1 LGLWHSLRRLLSVI
15 IKEYKHI
22 WFDPGFLFLTLF
34 SPAVLLTLLSYVFS
48 FDVEYATLAVINRD
62 QSPQSF
68 DYLRALTA
76 DGDITLTN
84 PVANYDEA
92 IKLFK
97 AGDVD
102 AVLVIP
108 PGFGDHLEGREEA
121 PVNLVVDGTDPTT
134 AVSVMSSVE
143 GRTQAFSQNTVG
155 VTAAPFEVRNRTWF
169 NPNLRSQHSM
179 VPGLMAL
186 VLILPSMAAALGVTR
201 EKEVGTYE
209 TMVTTPIRGH
219 EYLIG
224 KLIVYLSLG
233 LVSTLLA
240 LAVAVYWFRVPFR
253 GGLGVYMLLTADYLF
268 ALMGYCLLLANF
280 ISSQRATTS
289 LVLLTLFIPSFFL
302 TGLTFPIDKS
312 STGSW
317 LTAQALPTTH
327 FITISRAVMLKALG
341 VADLLPDVTI
351 LGVGGALSLVVSI
364 LLFSKKLR

>member
-1 LGLWHSLRRLLSVI
+1 LGIWHSPRRLISVI
-15 IKEYKHI
+15 VKEYKHI

-48 FDVEYATLAVINRD
+48 FDVENATLAVINRD

-76 DGDITLTN
+76 DGDIEFTDS
-84 PVANYDEA
+84 VDNYDEA
-92 IKLFK
+92 LRLFK
-97 AGDVD
+97 AGGVD
-102 AVLVIP
+102 GVLVIP
-108 PGFGDHLEGREEA
+108 PGFGEHLEGQEEA

-134 AVSVMSSVE
+134 AASVMNSVE
-143 GRTQAFSQNTVG
+143 GRTQAFSQHLVG
-155 VTAAPFEVRNRTWF
+155 IRAVPFEVRNRTWF
-169 NPNLRSQHSM
+169 NPNLQSQHSM
-179 VPGLMAL
+179 VPGLMAV

-201 EKEVGTYE
+201 EKEVGTFE

-219 EYLIG
+219 EYLVG

-268 ALMGYCLLLANF
+268 AVMGYCLILANF
-280 ISSQRATTS
+280 ISSQRATTT

-302 TGLTFPIDKS
+302 TGLTFPIDES
-312 STGSW
+312 SFGSW
-317 LTAQALPTTH
+317 LTAQAMPTTH

-341 VADLLPDVTI
+341 IADLLPEVTI
-351 LGVGGALSLVVSI
+351 LAVGGALSLAASI
-364 LLFSKKLR
+364 LLFNKKLG

>member
-1 LGLWHSLRRLLSVI
+1 MAPGGHLGLWHSLRRLLSVI

-68 DYLRALTA
+68 DYLQ
-76 DGDITLTN
+76 
-84 PVANYDEA
+84 A

-155 VTAAPFEVRNRTWF
+155 VTAAPFEVRNRIWF

-268 ALMGYCLLLANF
+268 ALMGYCLILANF